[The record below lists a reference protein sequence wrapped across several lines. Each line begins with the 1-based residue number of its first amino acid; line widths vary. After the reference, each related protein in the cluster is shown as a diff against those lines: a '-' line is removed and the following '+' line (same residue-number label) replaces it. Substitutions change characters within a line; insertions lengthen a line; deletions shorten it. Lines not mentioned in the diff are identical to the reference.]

1 MLIVFLVEVMK
12 VYSQLLAVLGSV
24 AIAGGLGSVIMLGR
38 SQGVPLAE
46 AMQPPV
52 IEHPVMLAQ
61 TTNNPGSPD
70 LLLLVKTSAN
80 FLAGERYQTE
90 SNMQIIG
97 TAPGSNVVLNI
108 QIKTTVQA
116 PKQFRAELTFPQP
129 DGTRS
134 LTGVIVSDGEL
145 VWLYRPDLEQYTTL
159 PYEKFDQSDDSF
171 LIGMSSSLFLQI
183 PAETRKQIAQG
194 NLEANTNVL
203 KELGLPPSLKG
214 GQRTINGQK
223 LYGYEYTDEKE
234 GYLFRAVVEPTT
246 ATLQQLQISGKAES
260 LDIVITE
267 QILKRTANPEV
278 TANMFRLTPP
288 ANAKYVDQL
297 SIIPF

>member
-1 MLIVFLVEVMK
+1 MLIVFLVEAMK

-24 AIAGGLGSVIMLGR
+24 AIASSLGTAIVFGR

-46 AMQPPV
+46 AMQPPI

-61 TTNNPGSPD
+61 TTNSPD
-70 LLLLVKTSAN
+70 LSLLVKTSAN
-80 FLAGERYQTE
+80 FLAGDRYQTE

-108 QIKTTVQA
+108 QIKTIVQA

-129 DGTRS
+129 DRTQS
-134 LTGVIVSDGEL
+134 LTGLIVSDGKQ
-145 VWLYRPDLEQYTTL
+145 VWLYRPDLRQYTTL

-214 GQRTINGQK
+214 GQRTIDGQK
-223 LYGYEYTDEKE
+223 FYGYEYTDEKE
-234 GYLFRAVVEPTT
+234 GFLFQAVVEPST

-267 QILKRTANPEV
+267 QILQRTTNPEV
-278 TANMFRLTPP
+278 TANTFRFIPP
-288 ANAKYVDQL
+288 SGVQQVDQL
-297 SIIPF
+297 PIIPF